1 MTTPNT
7 QNYYAVQFPTFQ
19 RAMRNILSITQAEQA
34 LITTT
39 FDGINP
45 GDHQYSTGLTVRLII
60 PNGFGMTQANQ
71 LEGPI
76 TVVNDTQF
84 TMPID
89 TTNFDAFAIPPR
101 NPGNYG
107 TPAQVV
113 PVGEVNDILTMAT
126 QNVLPYP

>member
-1 MTTPNT
+1 MPITT
-7 QNYYAVQFPTFQ
+7 QNYSSIQFPSFQ
-19 RAMRNILSITQAEQA
+19 RAMRNVLSITQAEQA

-45 GDHQYSTGLTVRLII
+45 GDHQYSTGLIVRLNV
-60 PNGFGMTQANQ
+60 PEGFGMVRVNELSA
-71 LEGPI
+71 PI
-76 TVVNDTQF
+76 TVVNSTQF

-89 TTNFDAFAIPPR
+89 TTNFDPFVIPTYQ
-101 NPGNYG
+101 PGFFG

-113 PVGEVNDILTMAT
+113 PVGEVNDLLTMAT